1 MIEITLKELNQSYQS
16 LLAVSRSMTGA
27 PLKFRLLPVVRNAKQ
42 AVEDLNASLA
52 EIAGRHGAEVLG
64 EGQFSFAV
72 VPDGKERE
80 LAVKGFNKEASL
92 FMKSEVLAF
101 RTDKAKFLLSEV
113 TKCEDPKNPTNAE
126 DLAALEWLFTFD
138 VPEAKQEEKSAAAGA

>member
-42 AVEDLNASLA
+42 AIEDLNASLA

-80 LAVKGFNKEASL
+80 LAAKGFNKEASL
-92 FMKSEVLAF
+92 FMKSEMLVF

-126 DLAALEWLFTFD
+126 DLAALDWLFTFD
-138 VPEAKQEEKSAAAGA
+138 VPEAKQEEKAASTSA

>member
-42 AVEDLNASLA
+42 AIEDLNASLA

-80 LAVKGFNKEASL
+80 LAAKGFNKEASL
-92 FMKSEVLAF
+92 FMKSEVLVF

-126 DLAALEWLFTFD
+126 DLAALEWLFTYD
-138 VPEAKQEEKSAAAGA
+138 LPEAKQEEKVAGTSA

>member
-42 AVEDLNASLA
+42 AIEDLNASLA

-80 LAVKGFNKEASL
+80 LAAKGFNKEASL
-92 FMKSEVLAF
+92 FMKSEMLVF

-138 VPEAKQEEKSAAAGA
+138 MAEARQEEKAASTSA

>member
-42 AVEDLNASLA
+42 AIEDLNASLA

-80 LAVKGFNKEASL
+80 LAAKGFNKEASL
-92 FMKSEVLAF
+92 FMKSEMLVF

-138 VPEAKQEEKSAAAGA
+138 MAEARQEEKAAGASA

>member
-1 MIEITLKELNQSYQS
+1 VLVVPVFVTLIRPPKTVCE
-16 LLAVSRSMTGA
+16 AVPFA
-27 PLKFRLLPVVRNAKQ
+27 P
-42 AVEDLNASLA
+42 VEDLNASLA

-64 EGQFSFAV
+64 EDQFSFAV

-92 FMKSEVLAF
+92 FMKSETVQF

-113 TKCEDPKNPTNAE
+113 TKCEDAKNPTNAE

-138 VPEAKQEEKSAAAGA
+138 VPEAQQEEKSAAAGA

>member
-42 AVEDLNASLA
+42 AIEDLNASLA

-80 LAVKGFNKEASL
+80 LAAKGFNKEASL
-92 FMKSEVLAF
+92 FMKSEVLVF

-138 VPEAKQEEKSAAAGA
+138 MAEARQEEKVAGTSA

>member
-80 LAVKGFNKEASL
+80 LAVKSFNKEASL

-126 DLAALEWLFTFD
+126 DLAALDWLFTFD
-138 VPEAKQEEKSAAAGA
+138 VPEAKTEEKAANATA

>member
-42 AVEDLNASLA
+42 AIEDLNASLA

-80 LAVKGFNKEASL
+80 LAAKGFNKEASL
-92 FMKSEVLAF
+92 FMKSEVLVF

-126 DLAALEWLFTFD
+126 DLAALDWLFTFD
-138 VPEAKQEEKSAAAGA
+138 VPEAKQEEKSAGTSA